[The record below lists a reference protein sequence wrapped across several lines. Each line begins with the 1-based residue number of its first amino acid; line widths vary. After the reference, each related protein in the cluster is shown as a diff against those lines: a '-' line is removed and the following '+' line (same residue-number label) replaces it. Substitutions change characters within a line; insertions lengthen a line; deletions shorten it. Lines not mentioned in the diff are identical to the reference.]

1 QEGQDP
7 GYPKLEGVKTLVT
20 TQRNPDLA
28 ATRDGQCWSETLRAK
43 VDLSFQGRG
52 LVEQI
57 DVVSVYGGD
66 VDTRLRAQDRNGTNL
81 LRVLIEGDE
90 ELYDEKNI
98 RCFSDLHH
106 RHTSRSQFQEGSTCD
121 ALLGILSQLN
131 FGGQA
136 LTLPD
141 RLVPSLRAS
150 SSFTTYA
157 TQTLHYLSVFVAFK
171 E

>member
-1 QEGQDP
+1 MGLSCSSEQVVEELPTHDP
-7 GYPKLEGVKTLVT
+7 DKVGMVMTLV
-20 TQRNPDLA
+20 L
-28 ATRDGQCWSETLRAK
+28 L
-43 VDLSFQGRG
+43 LSWNKLMWCLFTVAIFHSLSWIISLSQ
-52 LVEQI
+52 
-57 DVVSVYGGD
+57 
-66 VDTRLRAQDRNGTNL
+66 
-81 LRVLIEGDE
+81 
-90 ELYDEKNI
+90 NI

>member
-1 QEGQDP
+1 MGLSCSSEQVVEELPTHDP
-7 GYPKLEGVKTLVT
+7 DKDDIRKKPTWFTVRVWSAILWTTVCVDLTRRDPLE
-20 TQRNPDLA
+20 DELA
-28 ATRDGQCWSETLRAK
+28 A
-43 VDLSFQGRG
+43 
-52 LVEQI
+52 
-57 DVVSVYGGD
+57 
-66 VDTRLRAQDRNGTNL
+66 
-81 LRVLIEGDE
+81 
-90 ELYDEKNI
+90 NI

-106 RHTSRSQFQEGSTCD
+106 RHTSRSQFQQGSTCD

-157 TQTLHYLSVFVAFK
+157 TETLHYLSVFVAFK

>member
-1 QEGQDP
+1 MGLSCSSEQVVEELPTHDP
-7 GYPKLEGVKTLVT
+7 DKVGMVMTLV
-20 TQRNPDLA
+20 L
-28 ATRDGQCWSETLRAK
+28 L
-43 VDLSFQGRG
+43 LSLPQPFSWIISLSQ
-52 LVEQI
+52 
-57 DVVSVYGGD
+57 
-66 VDTRLRAQDRNGTNL
+66 
-81 LRVLIEGDE
+81 
-90 ELYDEKNI
+90 NI

-106 RHTSRSQFQEGSTCD
+106 RHTSRSQFQQGSTCD

-157 TQTLHYLSVFVAFK
+157 TETLHYLSVFVAFK